1 MKKIIIIVVIIAII
15 IAIIGFVSKKSKGN
29 IKHKTEE
36 AKSYVVKK
44 GKITVKLEETGEIQ
58 PIKEIK
64 VKSIVSGKILKFF
77 VEEGDFIE
85 NGDIIAD
92 IEPDYNQAEKIARV
106 KSTLELTE
114 IKLKNAK
121 RDYLDK
127 LKLFED
133 DYISQR
139 EIDSYEDALTEA
151 EINYNAALQQYKL
164 IKDIETEG
172 NVSKIVSTASGTVI
186 QKSIE
191 EGEMVVA
198 STNSF
203 SEGTVIL
210 TLADLDRM
218 IVDSRINEVDIS
230 KIRLIAVGHTSDTHW
245 IVRKDSPIKT
255 INDFK
260 GKRIG
265 VGPAGSATLSLFS
278 KEALAKGWGLSFD
291 DFSPKYISFS
301 EIITGIR
308 DNTIDAGNISAGT
321 PVAAIMELANDI
333 PIRLIS
339 ITQESYDRL
348 HKANPIFQPKTIKA
362 GTYKG
367 IDQDVKTYCLPQMW
381 ICSASLP
388 EDLVYNIIK
397 IIYDNDADRNAIHPM
412 AKMYTV
418 KNAFFGYK
426 AVPTTFHPGA
436 IKYYK
441 EKGVWDKRDEM

>member
-29 IKHKTEE
+29 IKHKTEK

-230 KIRLIAVGHTSDTHW
+230 KIRKNQEVEIQVDAYPYTKYSGTITKIAAMAINYNNIKVFPIEIEIKEVDEKLKPGMTANITIIGEKKKDILVVPIRTIFSDEDGQDIIYKVKNDTIAES
-245 IVRKDSPIKT
+245 IVVKTGINNFQQVEIIEGLAEGDS
-255 INDFK
+255 
-260 GKRIG
+260 
-265 VGPAGSATLSLFS
+265 
-278 KEALAKGWGLSFD
+278 
-291 DFSPKYISFS
+291 ISFS
-301 EIITGIR
+301 E
-308 DNTIDAGNISAGT
+308 
-321 PVAAIMELANDI
+321 PKND
-333 PIRLIS
+333 R
-339 ITQESYDRL
+339 
-348 HKANPIFQPKTIKA
+348 KK
-362 GTYKG
+362 
-367 IDQDVKTYCLPQMW
+367 
-381 ICSASLP
+381 
-388 EDLVYNIIK
+388 
-397 IIYDNDADRNAIHPM
+397 
-412 AKMYTV
+412 
-418 KNAFFGYK
+418 
-426 AVPTTFHPGA
+426 
-436 IKYYK
+436 
-441 EKGVWDKRDEM
+441 DERRKF